1 MNSKISDIFDKSL
14 VLSII
19 CSKCCDNNDKISKEQ
34 EGSIKIL
41 LILGLMA

>member
-19 CSKCCDNNDKISKEQ
+19 CSKCCDNNDRIFKEQ
-34 EGSIKIL
+34 EESIKIL
-41 LILGLMA
+41 IILGLMA